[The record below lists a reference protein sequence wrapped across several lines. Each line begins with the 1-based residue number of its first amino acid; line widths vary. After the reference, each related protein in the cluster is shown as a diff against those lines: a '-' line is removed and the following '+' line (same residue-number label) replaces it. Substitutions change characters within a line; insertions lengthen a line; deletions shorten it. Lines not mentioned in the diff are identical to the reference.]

1 MKKEE
6 AVLKINKLGNISNI
20 IVRICKIF
28 VVIGLVLTVLGAIV
42 TMVLPKDLIKM
53 DMSATAEV
61 MVDMSSFG
69 KTFTEE
75 EKEAIAAGMYDGM
88 TGEEKT
94 EIQMTMA
101 IIRYILPPLIFPMN
115 SAMITNTPV
124 CSRPPTTTKR
134 PIKNISVL

>member
-53 DMSATAEV
+53 V
-61 MVDMSSFG
+61 
-69 KTFTEE
+69 
-75 EKEAIAAGMYDGM
+75 
-88 TGEEKT
+88 
-94 EIQMTMA
+94 
-101 IIRYILPPLIFPMN
+101 
-115 SAMITNTPV
+115 
-124 CSRPPTTTKR
+124 
-134 PIKNISVL
+134 